1 MNKYTKKKSI
11 MQTIK
16 YRWSRYAVLALLLG
30 LFLLPSCEKEEVNGD
45 PVLQSFGP
53 SPALRGG
60 ELRFIGMNLG
70 EVTAVVFP
78 GLTGGTVEVTEII
91 TVNDREI
98 RVMIPQEAG
107 VGIVTLLTGEGEIK
121 TITPLTFS
129 EPILI
134 SKVTPSTVKAGQTL
148 TIEGDYLNL
157 IRQVIFFD
165 GVLVEADDF
174 LPGQTRKKLEV
185 VVPAEA
191 QTGKIIISNGEE
203 IPIEVYSQDPVQVVL
218 PAITSLAPGLIRP
231 GDELTISGKNFD
243 LVAAIKFGGEK
254 VVTAFNLNEALTE
267 IRVAVPADA
276 QDSTVILI
284 AKSGVEVS
292 SAATLVTV
300 VPSAISLSSTTIR
313 NGGTLTLTGKDMD
326 LASAVMFGT
335 LEAEV
340 TLQTATSLTVV
351 VPDEAS
357 ATTATLQ
364 TLSGKTV
371 DTPAF
376 TYMKPVIASITPET
390 VMAGTAVTI
399 TGTNLGL
406 IRQIL
411 FPTAQKA
418 VPVEPVSETSLVVTV
433 PTDATSGNVTFVTVN
448 GTEVMSPVSLTVTP
462 ADIPV
467 VTSVPDAVKPGALLV
482 LQGTKL
488 NLVETVM
495 FQDGIKATGFGVRSA
510 TLLEVYVPED
520 ALRGL
525 NNVQLITFAGKT
537 VTVPVTVSGRDPITA
552 NTVMIYD
559 FDTSSTGHAVDWDNW
574 GGSYDAASSKA
585 NGYITLV
592 ARPGWW
598 VFGCN
603 HLTWPSVNP
612 NDYVLKVDIKATQ
625 PILITGGYE
634 FLFRIGGQDVSSQLM
649 VEGNYITTPA
659 NDWATITLPISGK
672 LSNPT
677 NTGGEVGII
686 LNWSDAGIN
695 FSGLCFDNIR
705 FEKIN

>member
-1 MNKYTKKKSI
+1 M
-11 MQTIK
+11 
-16 YRWSRYAVLALLLG
+16 ALFALLLSS
-30 LFLLPSCEKEEVNGD
+30 LLLMPSCDKEEMNRN
-45 PVLQSFGP
+45 PLLQSFGP

-60 ELRFIGMNLG
+60 ELRFIGQNLNQ
-70 EVTAVVFP
+70 VSAIIFP
-78 GLTGGTVEVTEII
+78 GLTGGTIQVTDII
-91 TVNDREI
+91 VVNEREI
-98 RVMIPQEAG
+98 KVVIPQDAG
-107 VGIVTLLTGEGEIK
+107 VGIVTLITSIGEIK
-121 TITPLTFS
+121 TITPLTYS
-129 EPILI
+129 EPIYI
-134 SKVTPSTVKAGQTL
+134 SKVSPLKVKAGETL

-165 GVLVEADDF
+165 GVVVEADDF
-174 LPGQTRKKLEV
+174 LPGQTRKKLQV
-185 VVPAEA
+185 TVPPEA
-191 QTGKIIISNGEE
+191 QSGKIIVSNGEE

-218 PAITSLAPGLIRP
+218 PSITSLAPGLIRP
-231 GDELTISGKNFD
+231 GGELTISGKDFD
-243 LVAAIKFGGEK
+243 LVDAVKFGGEK
-254 VVTAFNLNEALTE
+254 VVTAFNLNEAQTE
-267 IRVAVPADA
+267 IRVPVPADA

-292 SAATLVTV
+292 SATTLVTV
-300 VPSAISLSSTTIR
+300 VPSEISLSSTTIR
-313 NGGTLTLTGKDMD
+313 SGGMLTLTGKDMD

-335 LEAEV
+335 LEAGV
-340 TLQTATSLTVV
+340 ALQTATSLTVV
-351 VPDEAS
+351 VPDKAS

-376 TYMKPVIASITPET
+376 TYVKPVIASITPET
-390 VMAGTAVTI
+390 VMAGTDVTI

-411 FPTAQKA
+411 FPTAQKP
-418 VPVEPVSETSLVVTV
+418 VLVEPVSETSLVVTV
-433 PTDATSGNVTFVTVN
+433 PTDATSGNVISITVN
-448 GTEVMSPVSLTVTP
+448 GTEVVSPVSLTVTP

-482 LQGTKL
+482 FQGTKL

-495 FQDGIKATGFGVRSA
+495 FQDGIKATSFGVRSS

-525 NNVQLITFAGKT
+525 NSVELLTFAGKT

-559 FDTSSTGHAVDWDNW
+559 FDTNSTGHAVDWDNW
-574 GGSYDAASSKA
+574 GGSYDAESSKA

-598 VFGCN
+598 VIGCN

-612 NDYVLKVDIKATQ
+612 NDYVLKVDIKVTQ
-625 PILITGGYE
+625 RILITGGYE

>member
-1 MNKYTKKKSI
+1 MKNIVTRNN
-11 MQTIK
+11 
-16 YRWSRYAVLALLLG
+16 RWSGLPLLALLLCG
-30 LFLLPSCEKEEVNGD
+30 LLLMPSCEKDEVNND
-45 PVLQSFGP
+45 PLLQSFGP

-60 ELRFIGMNLG
+60 ELRFIGQNLVD
-70 EVTAVVFP
+70 VTAVIFP
-78 GLTGGTVEVTEII
+78 GVTGGTVQVTDII
-91 TVNDREI
+91 TVNEREI
-98 RVMIPQEAG
+98 KVMIPQDAG
-107 VGIVTLLTGEGEIK
+107 VGIVTLVTSGGEIK
-121 TITPLTFS
+121 TRTPLTYS
-129 EPILI
+129 EPISI
-134 SKVTPSTVKAGQTL
+134 SKVSPLKVKAGETL

-157 IRQVIFFD
+157 IKRVIFFEN
-165 GVLVEADDF
+165 VAVEAGAF
-174 LPGQTRKKLEV
+174 LPGQTRKKLQV

-218 PAITSLAPGLIRP
+218 PTLTSLAPELIRP
-231 GDELTISGKNFD
+231 GNELTITGKDFD
-243 LVAAIKFGGEK
+243 LVAAVKFGGEK
-254 VVTAFNLNEALTE
+254 VVTAFNVNEALTE

-276 QDSTVILI
+276 QDSTVVLI
-284 AKSGVEVS
+284 AKSGVEIS
-292 SAATLVTV
+292 SVATLVTV
-300 VPSAISLSSTTIR
+300 VPSAISLSSTVIR
-313 NGGTLTLTGKDMD
+313 NGGTFTLTGKDID

-335 LEAEV
+335 LQAEV
-340 TLQTATSLTVV
+340 TLQTATSITVV

-357 ATTATLQ
+357 AMTATLQ

-376 TYMKPVIASITPET
+376 TYVKPVIASITPET
-390 VMAGTAVTI
+390 VMAGTDVTI
-399 TGTNLGL
+399 AGTNLGL

-411 FPTAQKA
+411 FPTAQKP
-418 VPVEPVSETSLVVTV
+418 VSVEPVFESSLVVTV

-448 GTEVMSPVSLTVTP
+448 GTEVVSPVSLTVTP

-467 VTSVPDAVKPGALLV
+467 VTSVPDAIKPGALLV

-495 FQDGIKATGFGVRSA
+495 FQNGIKATSFGVRSA

-520 ALRGL
+520 ALKGL
-525 NNVQLITFAGKT
+525 NNVQLLTFAGKT

-574 GGSYDAASSKA
+574 GGSYDAATSKA

-592 ARPGWW
+592 ASPGWW
-598 VFGCN
+598 VIGCN

-659 NDWATITLPISGK
+659 NDWATITMPISGK

-677 NTGGEVGII
+677 NAGGEVGII
-686 LNWSDAGIN
+686 LSWSDAGIN

>member
-1 MNKYTKKKSI
+1 M
-11 MQTIK
+11 
-16 YRWSRYAVLALLLG
+16 ALFALLLSS
-30 LFLLPSCEKEEVNGD
+30 LLLMPSCDKEEMNRN
-45 PVLQSFGP
+45 PLLQSFGP

-60 ELRFIGMNLG
+60 ELRFIGQNLNQ
-70 EVTAVVFP
+70 VSAIIFP
-78 GLTGGTVEVTEII
+78 GLTGGTIQVTDII
-91 TVNDREI
+91 VVNEREI
-98 RVMIPQEAG
+98 KVVIPQDAG
-107 VGIVTLLTGEGEIK
+107 VGIVTLITSIGEIK
-121 TITPLTFS
+121 TITPLTYS
-129 EPILI
+129 EPIYI
-134 SKVTPSTVKAGQTL
+134 SKVSPLKVKAGETL

-165 GVLVEADDF
+165 GVVVEADDF
-174 LPGQTRKKLEV
+174 LPGQTRKKLQV
-185 VVPAEA
+185 TVPPEA
-191 QTGKIIISNGEE
+191 QSGKIIVSNGEE

-218 PAITSLAPGLIRP
+218 PSITSLAPGLIRP
-231 GDELTISGKNFD
+231 GGELTISGKDFD
-243 LVAAIKFGGEK
+243 LVDAVKFGGEK
-254 VVTAFNLNEALTE
+254 VVTAFNLNEAQTE
-267 IRVAVPADA
+267 IRVPVPADA

-292 SAATLVTV
+292 SATTLVTV
-300 VPSAISLSSTTIR
+300 VPSEISLSSTTIR
-313 NGGTLTLTGKDMD
+313 SGGMLTLTGKDMD

-335 LEAEV
+335 LEAGV
-340 TLQTATSLTVV
+340 ALQTATSLTVV
-351 VPDEAS
+351 VPDKAS

-376 TYMKPVIASITPET
+376 TYVKPVIASITPET
-390 VMAGTAVTI
+390 VMAGTDVTI

-411 FPTAQKA
+411 FPTAQKP
-418 VPVEPVSETSLVVTV
+418 VLVEPVSETSLVVTV
-433 PTDATSGNVTFVTVN
+433 PTDATSGNVISITVN
-448 GTEVMSPVSLTVTP
+448 GTEVVSPVSLTVTP

-482 LQGTKL
+482 FQGTKL

-495 FQDGIKATGFGVRSA
+495 FQDGIKATSFGVRSS

-525 NNVQLITFAGKT
+525 NSVELLTFAGKT

-559 FDTSSTGHAVDWDNW
+559 FDTNSTGHAVDWDNW
-574 GGSYDAASSKA
+574 GGSYDAESSKA

-598 VFGCN
+598 VIGCN

-612 NDYVLKVDIKATQ
+612 NDYVLKVDIKVTQ

>member
-1 MNKYTKKKSI
+1 M
-11 MQTIK
+11 
-16 YRWSRYAVLALLLG
+16 ALFALLLSS
-30 LFLLPSCEKEEVNGD
+30 LLLMPSCDKEEMNRN
-45 PVLQSFGP
+45 PLLQSFGP

-60 ELRFIGMNLG
+60 ELRFIGQNLNQ
-70 EVTAVVFP
+70 VSAIIFP
-78 GLTGGTVEVTEII
+78 GLTGGTIQVTDII
-91 TVNDREI
+91 VVNEREI
-98 RVMIPQEAG
+98 KVVIPQDAG
-107 VGIVTLLTGEGEIK
+107 VGIVTLITSIGEIK
-121 TITPLTFS
+121 TITPLTYS
-129 EPILI
+129 EPIYI
-134 SKVTPSTVKAGQTL
+134 SKVSPLKVKAGETL

-165 GVLVEADDF
+165 GVVVEADDF
-174 LPGQTRKKLEV
+174 LPGQTRKKLQV
-185 VVPAEA
+185 TVPPEA
-191 QTGKIIISNGEE
+191 QSGKIIVSNGEE

-218 PAITSLAPGLIRP
+218 PSITSLAPGLIRP
-231 GDELTISGKNFD
+231 GGELTISGKDFD
-243 LVAAIKFGGEK
+243 LVDAVKFGGEK
-254 VVTAFNLNEALTE
+254 VVTAFNLNEAQTE
-267 IRVAVPADA
+267 IRVPVPADA

-292 SAATLVTV
+292 SATTLVTV
-300 VPSAISLSSTTIR
+300 VPSEISLSSTTIR
-313 NGGTLTLTGKDMD
+313 SGGMLTLTGKDMD

-335 LEAEV
+335 LEAGV
-340 TLQTATSLTVV
+340 ALQTATSLTVV
-351 VPDEAS
+351 VPDKAS

-376 TYMKPVIASITPET
+376 TYVKPVIASITPET
-390 VMAGTAVTI
+390 VMAGTDVTI

-411 FPTAQKA
+411 FPTAQKP
-418 VPVEPVSETSLVVTV
+418 VLVEPVSETSLVVTV
-433 PTDATSGNVTFVTVN
+433 PTDATSGNVISITVN
-448 GTEVMSPVSLTVTP
+448 GTEVVSPVSLTVTP

-482 LQGTKL
+482 FQGTKL

-495 FQDGIKATGFGVRSA
+495 FQDGIKATSFGVRSS

-525 NNVQLITFAGKT
+525 NSVELLTFAGKT

-559 FDTSSTGHAVDWDNW
+559 FDTNSTGHAVDWDNW
-574 GGSYDAASSKA
+574 GGSYDAESSKA

-598 VFGCN
+598 VIGCN

-612 NDYVLKVDIKATQ
+612 NDYVLKVDIKVTQ

-649 VEGNYITTPA
+649 GEGNYITTPA

>member
-1 MNKYTKKKSI
+1 MKNIIAKRN
-11 MQTIK
+11 
-16 YRWSRYAVLALLLG
+16 RWSGMALFALLLSS
-30 LFLLPSCEKEEVNGD
+30 LLLMPSCDKEEMNRN
-45 PVLQSFGP
+45 PLLQSFGP

-60 ELRFIGMNLG
+60 ELRFIGQNLNQ
-70 EVTAVVFP
+70 VSAIIFP
-78 GLTGGTVEVTEII
+78 GLTGGTIQVTDII
-91 TVNDREI
+91 VVNEREI
-98 RVMIPQEAG
+98 KVVIPQDAG
-107 VGIVTLLTGEGEIK
+107 VGIVTLITSIGEIK
-121 TITPLTFS
+121 TITPLTYS
-129 EPILI
+129 EPIYI
-134 SKVTPSTVKAGQTL
+134 SKVSPLKVKAGETL

-165 GVLVEADDF
+165 GVVVEADDF
-174 LPGQTRKKLEV
+174 LPGQTRKKLQV
-185 VVPAEA
+185 TVPPEA
-191 QTGKIIISNGEE
+191 QSGKIIVSNGEE

-218 PAITSLAPGLIRP
+218 PSITSLAPGLIRP
-231 GDELTISGKNFD
+231 GGELTISGKDFD
-243 LVAAIKFGGEK
+243 LVDAVKFGGEK
-254 VVTAFNLNEALTE
+254 VVTAFNLNEAQTE
-267 IRVAVPADA
+267 IRVPVPADA

-292 SAATLVTV
+292 SATTLVTV
-300 VPSAISLSSTTIR
+300 VPSEISLSSTTIR
-313 NGGTLTLTGKDMD
+313 SGGMLTLTGKDMD

-335 LEAEV
+335 LEAGV
-340 TLQTATSLTVV
+340 ALQTATSLTVV
-351 VPDEAS
+351 VPDKAS

-376 TYMKPVIASITPET
+376 TYVKPVIASITPET
-390 VMAGTAVTI
+390 VMAGTDVTI

-411 FPTAQKA
+411 FPTAQKP
-418 VPVEPVSETSLVVTV
+418 VLVEPVSETSLVVTV
-433 PTDATSGNVTFVTVN
+433 PTDATSGNVISITVN
-448 GTEVMSPVSLTVTP
+448 GTEVVSPVSLTVTP

-482 LQGTKL
+482 FQGTKL

-495 FQDGIKATGFGVRSA
+495 FQDGIKATSFGVRSS

-525 NNVQLITFAGKT
+525 NSVELLTFAGKT

-559 FDTSSTGHAVDWDNW
+559 FDTNSTGHAVDWDNW
-574 GGSYDAASSKA
+574 GGSYDAESSKA

-598 VFGCN
+598 VIGCN

-612 NDYVLKVDIKATQ
+612 NDYVLKVDIKVTQ